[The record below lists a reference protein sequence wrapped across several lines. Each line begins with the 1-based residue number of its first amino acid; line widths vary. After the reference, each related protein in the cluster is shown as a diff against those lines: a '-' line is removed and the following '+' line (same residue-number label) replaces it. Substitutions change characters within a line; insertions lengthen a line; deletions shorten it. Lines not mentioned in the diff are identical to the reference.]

1 MTRVQ
6 LKNALKDLLITPD
19 TTDSESRHRLA
30 LLLEFEHTCYEEGRE
45 SVIHNEN
52 IYYHKQP

>member
-45 SVIHNEN
+45 SAIHNEN
-52 IYYHKQP
+52 NHLL